1 MREPPGLN
9 GSQNLLEEFFV
20 GAHLDIHVGGEV
32 AGVPHPQRFAG
43 LHFFN
48 PAPLMKV
55 IELMRAL

>member
-1 MREPPGLN
+1 M
-9 GSQNLLEEFFV
+9 
-20 GAHLDIHVGGEV
+20 
-32 AGVPHPQRFAG
+32 PHPQRFAG